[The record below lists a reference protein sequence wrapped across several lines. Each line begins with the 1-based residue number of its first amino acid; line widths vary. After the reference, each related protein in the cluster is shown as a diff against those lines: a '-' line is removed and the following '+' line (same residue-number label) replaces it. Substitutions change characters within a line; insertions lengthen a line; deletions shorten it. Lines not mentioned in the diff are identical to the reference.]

1 MALLDKWFARGAV
14 LILLLIG
21 AWWAI
26 TAYNNAIRGAE
37 RAKIESGANREAKR
51 AETRATAYVAPITE
65 THEKETV
72 IRERLIERAAADH
85 PEALVQASGP
95 AVTAL
100 LYKLYEDGG
109 GETLASGPNS
119 TGDSR

>member
-14 LILLLIG
+14 AVLLLIG
-21 AWWAI
+21 VWWAI
-26 TAYNNAIRGAE
+26 SSYNNAVRDAE
-37 RAKIESGANREAKR
+37 RAKIEVGAVREAKSAER
-51 AETRATAYVAPITE
+51 AATAILAPITA

-72 IRERLIERAAADH
+72 IRESLIEKAAADY
-85 PEALVQASGP
+85 PEEVAEGSGP

-100 LYKLYEDGG
+100 LYKLYADGNG
-109 GETLASGPNS
+109 QTDTTGPNS

>member
-14 LILLLIG
+14 AVLLLIG
-21 AWWAI
+21 VWWAI
-26 TAYNNAIRGAE
+26 SSYNNAVRDAE
-37 RAKIESGANREAKR
+37 RAKIEVGAVREAKSAER
-51 AETRATAYVAPITE
+51 AATAILAPITA

-85 PEALVQASGP
+85 PEAMVQASGP

-100 LYKLYEDGG
+100 LYKLYEDGNG
-109 GETLASGPNS
+109 QTDTTGPDS